1 VEIRNFVATLHP
13 LRKIVR
19 VNWWASED
27 SSAVSFSLSHSLDGA
42 NYALL
47 AEIPAVLAGNEGNIY
62 EYWHVGAPLGLNYYQ
77 LEVVYVNGERL
88 VMDNM
93 KVELGSPIYSYPT
106 LPANPRPGLITPLDG
121 NPDNPWEEAR
131 VTDFYGRP
139 IVTVKGPN
147 SVNLPDLPSGI
158 YVLHAKYATGWQAS
172 TFVVTQSD

>member
-1 VEIRNFVATLHP
+1 
-13 LRKIVR
+13 
-19 VNWWASED
+19 
-27 SSAVSFSLSHSLDGA
+27 
-42 NYALL
+42 
-47 AEIPAVLAGNEGNIY
+47 
-62 EYWHVGAPLGLNYYQ
+62 LNYYQ